1 MQKRAPLNR
10 FPGLPARSCLHRRNT
25 SVSLMSLKS
34 TFIAPSANFWPAA
47 ASALL
52 ASCRA
57 GDGDMRDFSHW
68 RVILP
73 TFAHA
78 QLLKAA
84 LSAQLGGTFLPPQFF
99 TLSGLLKTMPP
110 LPNVLPASERL
121 MRLYAELRQHG
132 WLKKLFT
139 ARRNTDL
146 LPLAQTLLALSDEL
160 TQAMLPSLH
169 DGGGAEES
177 AAEQR
182 WLQALEQLS
191 PDARKL
197 LSDETQLVWSIW
209 KSQLDAD
216 DAIAARF
223 SQMLQL
229 AESSAQPLIWIS
241 SVAPEPLEQAF
252 LDVYARRQQVL
263 TITLDWRAHA
273 LLPMYALAWPEL
285 VEAAD
290 GAEQMAPAADQA
302 FATELA
308 LCAAQS
314 VEDEAVQGAQM
325 VIDWL
330 QAGKSN
336 LAIVAQDR
344 VVARRIRALLERA
357 QIHVA
362 DETGWKL
369 STTRAASAISAW
381 FDVITARGETTA
393 LLDLLKSPFVLKAAP
408 SDLLHSGQDGQDE
421 QDSIANKSA
430 LVMKIELLLR
440 RANVLGEWRAVT
452 SALSAAPAEQKTVA
466 LLAQQAGLFSG
477 RKNLRDWIATT
488 AAALDA
494 LGMSAALNADSA
506 GQQILQLLQNI
517 APPGNDFSAL
527 FSFPEW
533 RALVNLQ
540 LDDTSFISAI
550 NDRRVVMLPLNG
562 ARLRSF
568 DAVLVVGADADHL
581 PSQPQETLF
590 FANTVRRELG
600 LATRESRQRQQL
612 RDVAEL
618 LALNPLVVLSWQAH
632 KDGEPN
638 PVSPWIQR
646 LQLTLARTG
655 APALPQLRATI
666 AAQSL
671 QPAPSRMP
679 APAAAQLTPVRLTAS
694 AYNSF
699 IACPYQFFARRMLG
713 LASLDELSD
722 LPEKR
727 DYGGWLHEI
736 LETYHE
742 SLRDQPLPPPQRE
755 ALLIA
760 ISKKLFDAVIGK
772 NAAALGYYARWQKVI
787 APYVAWANQH
797 EAEGWRF
804 VFGEQAY
811 EKLLP
816 LADRD
821 LTLHGRIDRIDEND
835 AGERAVLDYKTNNL
849 LALNKKLKDH
859 EDHQLA
865 FYGLLS
871 DRPVASA
878 HYVALETS
886 KDKVG
891 DVSAPDY
898 EQAQGAL
905 AAQIRI
911 NVEAIAG
918 GVGLP
923 ANGVAAVCQYCD
935 VRGLCRKGAW

>member
-1 MQKRAPLNR
+1 MLTA
-10 FPGLPARSCLHRRNT
+10 CRNNG
-25 SVSLMSLKS
+25 S
-34 TFIAPSANFWPAA
+34 
-47 ASALL
+47 
-52 ASCRA
+52 
-57 GDGDMRDFSHW
+57 DGGADMRDFSHW

-78 QLLKAA
+78 QALKAA
-84 LSAQLGGTFLPPQFF
+84 MTAQLGGTFLPPQFF
-99 TLSGLLKTMPP
+99 TLSGLLMTMPP

-169 DGGGAEES
+169 AGDDS
-177 AAEQR
+177 NDTEQR
-182 WLQALEQLS
+182 WQTALEQLS

-223 SQMLQL
+223 TQMLQL
-229 AESSAQPLIWIS
+229 AENASQPLIWIS

-252 LDVYARRQQVL
+252 LEAYAQHQQVL
-263 TITLDWRAHA
+263 TMTLDWRASA
-273 LLPMYALAWPEL
+273 LLPTYTLAWPEMI
-285 VEAAD
+285 EAAV
-290 GAEQMAPAADQA
+290 GAEPQTSTDYSLS
-302 FATELA
+302 TELA

-314 VEDEAVQGAQM
+314 VEDEAVQGAQI

-330 QAGKSN
+330 QAGKTN

-393 LLDLLKSPFVLKAAP
+393 LLDLLKSPFVLNEAP
-408 SDLLHSGQDGQDE
+408 SDLLHDA

-430 LVMKIELLLR
+430 LVMKIEILLR

-452 SALSAAPAEQKTVA
+452 NALSAAPAEQKTVA
-466 LLAQQAGLFSG
+466 LLAQQAGLFGG

-488 AAALDA
+488 TSALDTLGIASA
-494 LGMSAALNADSA
+494 LSADSA

-527 FSFPEW
+527 FSFSEW

-562 ARLRSF
+562 ARLRVF
-568 DAVLVVGADADHL
+568 EAVLVVGADADHL

-612 RDVAEL
+612 RDVVEL
-618 LALNPLVVLSWQAH
+618 LAMNSQVVLSWQAH

-646 LQLTLARTG
+646 LQLTLARAG
-655 APALPQLRATI
+655 VQPLPELRATI
-666 AAQSL
+666 ARQSL
-671 QPAPSRMP
+671 QPTPSTMP
-679 APAAAQLTPVRLTAS
+679 VPAAAELTPTRLTAS

-742 SLRDQPLPPPQRE
+742 SLRDAPLPPHQRE
-755 ALLIA
+755 ALLVA
-760 ISKKLFDAVIGK
+760 ISKKLFDAVISK

-787 APYVAWANQH
+787 APYVAWANEH
-797 EAEGWRF
+797 EAAGWRF

-816 LADRD
+816 LADRN
-821 LTLHGRIDRIDEND
+821 LILHGRIDRIDEND

-898 EQAQGAL
+898 DQAQAAL
-905 AAQIRI
+905 ATQITV
-911 NVEAIAG
+911 NVEAIAR

-923 ANGVAAVCQYCD
+923 ANGVASVCQYCD

>member
-1 MQKRAPLNR
+1 
-10 FPGLPARSCLHRRNT
+10 
-25 SVSLMSLKS
+25 MSLKS
-34 TFIAPSANFWPAA
+34 IHIAPSVNFWPAA

-52 ASCRA
+52 AACR
-57 GDGDMRDFSHW
+57 GDNDDMRDFSHW

-78 QLLKAA
+78 QQLKAA

-99 TLSGLLKTMPP
+99 TLSGLLMTMPP

-139 ARRNTDL
+139 ARRNADL

-169 DGGGAEES
+169 TSGDGDDGSDGDEIA
-177 AAEQR
+177 QR
-182 WLQALEQLS
+182 WQHALEQLS

-223 SQMLQL
+223 GQMLQL
-229 AESSAQPLIWIS
+229 AGSASQPMVWIS

-252 LDVYARRQQVL
+252 LDAYARQQQVL
-263 TITLDWRAHA
+263 TITLDWRAPA
-273 LLPMYALAWPEL
+273 LLPVYALAWPEM
-285 VEAAD
+285 VEAASAA
-290 GAEQMAPAADQA
+290 GPAEHAAHDYA
-302 FATELA
+302 LSTELA

-381 FDVITARGETTA
+381 FDVIAARGETTA
-393 LLDLLKSPFVLKAAP
+393 LLDLLKSPFVLNQAS
-408 SDLLHSGQDGQDE
+408 SDLLHDA

-452 SALSAAPAEQKTVA
+452 SALSAAPAEQKAVA

-488 AAALDA
+488 TAALDT
-494 LGMSAALNADSA
+494 LGISAALNADSA

-568 DAVLVVGADADHL
+568 DAVLMVGADADHL

-612 RDVAEL
+612 RDVVEL
-618 LALNPLVVLSWQAH
+618 LAMNPQVVLSWQAH

-646 LQLTLARTG
+646 LQLALARAA
-655 APALPQLRATI
+655 APALPELRAAI
-666 AAQSL
+666 AVQCL

-679 APAAAQLTPVRLTAS
+679 APAAAQLTPGRLTAS

-742 SLRDQPLPPPQRE
+742 ALRDQPLPQQQRE
-755 ALLIA
+755 ALLTA
-760 ISKKLFDAVIGK
+760 ISKKLFDAVISK

-787 APYVAWANQH
+787 APYVAWANEH
-797 EAEGWRF
+797 EAAGWRF

-835 AGERAVLDYKTNNL
+835 GGERAVLDYKTNNL
-849 LALNKKLKDH
+849 LVLNKKLKDH

-878 HYVALETS
+878 HYVALETT

-905 AAQIRI
+905 AAQIKI

-923 ANGVAAVCQYCD
+923 ANGVASVCQYCD

>member
-1 MQKRAPLNR
+1 MP
-10 FPGLPARSCLHRRNT
+10 S
-25 SVSLMSLKS
+25 KS
-34 TFIAPSANFWPAA
+34 IQIVPSANFWPDAA
-47 ASALL
+47 RALL
-52 ASCRA
+52 AACRQA
-57 GDGDMRDFSHW
+57 SGDQGQRDFAQW
-68 RVILP
+68 RVVLP

-78 QLLKAA
+78 QPLKAA
-84 LSAQLGGTFLPPQFF
+84 LSAELGGTFVPPQFF
-99 TLSGLLKTMPP
+99 TLSGWLATLPP

-160 TQAMLPSLH
+160 TQALLPALH
-169 DGGGAEES
+169 ADAENDP
-177 AAEQR
+177 EQR
-182 WLQALEQLS
+182 WQHALEQLS

-223 SQMLQL
+223 AQMLQV
-229 AESSAQPLIWIS
+229 AQSASQPMAWIS

-252 LDVYARRQQVL
+252 LDAYARRQQVL
-263 TITLDWRAHA
+263 TITLDWRAQA
-273 LLPMYALAWPEL
+273 LLPTYTQAWPEM
-285 VEAAD
+285 VEAAAD
-290 GAEQMAPAADQA
+290 EETPGEAIGGHALPAA
-302 FATELA
+302 LA
-308 LCAAQS
+308 LCAARS

-330 QAGKSN
+330 QEGKAS

-381 FDVITARGETTA
+381 FDVVTARGETTA
-393 LLDLLKSPFVLKAAP
+393 LLDLLKSPFVLNEAP
-408 SDLLHSGQDGQDE
+408 SDLLHDA

-440 RANVLGEWRAVT
+440 RANVLGEWRAVIN
-452 SALSAAPAEQKTVA
+452 ALTAAPAEQKAVA
-466 LLAQQAGLFSG
+466 LLAQQAALFSG

-494 LGMSAALNADSA
+494 LGISAALSADSA
-506 GQQILQLLQNI
+506 GLQILQLLQNI
-517 APPGNDFSAL
+517 APPGNDFAAL

-562 ARLRSF
+562 ARLRTF
-568 DAVLVVGADADHL
+568 DAVLMVGADADHL

-600 LATRESRQRQQL
+600 LATRESRQHQQL
-612 RDVAEL
+612 RDVVEL
-618 LALNPLVVLSWQAH
+618 LAMNPQVVLSWQAH

-646 LQLTLARTG
+646 LQLTRARTA
-655 APALPQLRATI
+655 APALPERRAAI
-666 AAQSL
+666 ASQSL
-671 QPAPSRMP
+671 LATPTYMP
-679 APAAAQLTPVRLTAS
+679 APAAPQLTPNRLTAS

-736 LETYHE
+736 LEIYHE
-742 SLRDQPLPPPQRE
+742 TLRDQPCPPDRRE
-755 ALLIA
+755 SLLVD
-760 ISKKLFDAVIGK
+760 ISKKLFDSVISK
-772 NAAALGYYARWQKVI
+772 NAAALGYYSRWQKVI
-787 APYVAWANQH
+787 APYVVWANEH
-797 EAEGWRF
+797 EAQGWSF

-811 EKLLP
+811 EKPMALP
-816 LADRD
+816 DRE
-821 LTLHGRIDRIDEND
+821 LMLHGRIDRVDEND

-849 LALNKKLKDH
+849 VVLNKKLKDH

-871 DRPVASA
+871 DRPVAAA
-878 HYVALETS
+878 HYVALETT

-898 EQAQGAL
+898 DEAQRAL
-905 AAQIRI
+905 AAQISV
-911 NVEAIAG
+911 NVQAIAR

-923 ANGVAAVCQYCD
+923 ANGVASVCQYCD
-935 VRGLCRKGAW
+935 VRGLCRKGAWE

>member
-1 MQKRAPLNR
+1 
-10 FPGLPARSCLHRRNT
+10 
-25 SVSLMSLKS
+25 MSLESIKLV
-34 TFIAPSANFWPAA
+34 PSANFWPAA
-47 ASALL
+47 ARALL
-52 ASCRA
+52 AACREDS
-57 GDGDMRDFSHW
+57 GDRGQRDFARW
-68 RVILP
+68 RVVLP

-78 QLLKAA
+78 QPLKAA
-84 LSAQLGGTFLPPQFF
+84 IAAELGGTFVPPQFF
-99 TLSGLLKTMPP
+99 TLSGWLMTLPP

-160 TQAMLPSLH
+160 TQALLPGLH
-169 DGGGAEES
+169 AD
-177 AAEQR
+177 AASDPEQR
-182 WLQALEQLS
+182 WQSALEQLS

-223 SQMLQL
+223 AQMLQI
-229 AESSAQPLIWIS
+229 AESASQPLIWIS

-252 LDVYARRQQVL
+252 LDAYAMRQRVV
-263 TITLDWRAHA
+263 TMTLDWRAQA
-273 LLPMYALAWPEL
+273 ILPTYTMAWPEM
-285 VEAAD
+285 VEVATNEERTDIAASD
-290 GAEQMAPAADQA
+290 LALPAEMQ
-302 FATELA
+302 
-308 LCAAQS
+308 LCAASS

-330 QAGKSN
+330 RSGKTN

-369 STTRAASAISAW
+369 STTRAASAIAAW
-381 FDVITARGETTA
+381 FDVVAARGETTA
-393 LLDLLKSPFVLKAAP
+393 LLDLLKSPFVLNEAP
-408 SDLLHSGQDGQDE
+408 RDLLHE
-421 QDSIANKSA
+421 AQDSVANKSA

-440 RANVLGEWRAVT
+440 RANVLGEWRAVIN
-452 SALSAAPAEQKTVA
+452 ALNAAPTEQKTVA
-466 LLAQQAGLFSG
+466 LLAQQAALFSG

-488 AAALDA
+488 TSALDSLGIASA
-494 LGMSAALNADSA
+494 LSADSA
-506 GQQILQLLQNI
+506 GQQILQLLQHI
-517 APPGNDFSAL
+517 APPANALGQDYAAL

-568 DAVLVVGADADHL
+568 DAVLMVGADADHL

-612 RDVAEL
+612 RDVVEL
-618 LALNPLVVLSWQAH
+618 LAMNPQVVLSWQAH

-646 LQLTLARTG
+646 LQLTLARNA
-655 APALPQLRATI
+655 APALTETRAEI
-666 AAQSL
+666 AAQTL
-671 QPAPSRMP
+671 QATLSIMP
-679 APAAAQLTPVRLTAS
+679 RPAAPQLTPSRLSAS

-699 IACPYQFFARRMLG
+699 IQCPYQFFARRMLG

-742 SLRDQPLPPPQRE
+742 TLRDQPRPADQRE
-755 ALLIA
+755 ALLVD
-760 ISKKLFDAVIGK
+760 ISKKLFDEVIAK
-772 NAAALGYYARWQKVI
+772 NAAALGYYSRWQKVI
-787 APYVAWANQH
+787 SAYVIWANEH
-797 EAEGWRF
+797 EAQGWRF

-811 EKLLP
+811 EKPMP

-835 AGERAVLDYKTNNL
+835 AGERAVLDYKTNNQL
-849 LALNKKLKDH
+849 VLNKKLKDH

-871 DRPVASA
+871 DRPVAAA
-878 HYVALETS
+878 HYVALETT

-898 EQAQGAL
+898 DEAQRAL
-905 AAQIRI
+905 AAQITI
-911 NVEAIAG
+911 NVEAIAR

-923 ANGVAAVCQYCD
+923 ANGVASVCQYCD
-935 VRGLCRKGAW
+935 VRGLCRKGAWE

>member
-1 MQKRAPLNR
+1 MQKCESRCSRSRAAGPVHPVSHMPLESIK
-10 FPGLPARSCLHRRNT
+10 L
-25 SVSLMSLKS
+25 V
-34 TFIAPSANFWPAA
+34 PSANFWPAA
-47 ASALL
+47 ARELL
-52 ASCRA
+52 AACREDS
-57 GDGDMRDFSHW
+57 GDSGQRDFARW
-68 RVILP
+68 RVVLP

-78 QLLKAA
+78 QPLKAA
-84 LSAQLGGTFLPPQFF
+84 IAAELGGTFVPPQFF
-99 TLSGLLKTMPP
+99 TLSGWLMTLPP

-132 WLKKLFT
+132 WLKKLFN

-160 TQAMLPSLH
+160 TQALLPGLH
-169 DGGGAEES
+169 AD
-177 AAEQR
+177 AASDPEQR
-182 WLQALEQLS
+182 WQSALEQLS

-223 SQMLQL
+223 AQMLQI
-229 AESSAQPLIWIS
+229 AESASQPLIWIS
-241 SVAPEPLEQAF
+241 SVAPEPLEQTF
-252 LDVYARRQQVL
+252 LDAYAMRQRVV
-263 TITLDWRAHA
+263 TMTLDWRAQA
-273 LLPMYALAWPEL
+273 ILPTYTVAWPET
-285 VEAAD
+285 VEVATNEERAAIAASD
-290 GAEQMAPAADQA
+290 HALPAELQ
-302 FATELA
+302 
-308 LCAAQS
+308 LCAAAS

-330 QAGKSN
+330 QSGKTS

-369 STTRAASAISAW
+369 STTRAASAIAAW
-381 FDVITARGETTA
+381 FDVVAARGETTA
-393 LLDLLKSPFVLKAAP
+393 LLDLLKSPFVLNEAP
-408 SDLLHSGQDGQDE
+408 RDLLHE
-421 QDSIANKSA
+421 AQDSVANKSA

-440 RANVLGEWRAVT
+440 RANVLGEWRTVIN
-452 SALSAAPAEQKTVA
+452 ALNAAPTEQKTVA
-466 LLAQQAGLFSG
+466 LLAQQAALFSG

-488 AAALDA
+488 TSALDSLGIASA
-494 LGMSAALNADSA
+494 LSADSA

-517 APPGNDFSAL
+517 APPANDFSAL

-568 DAVLVVGADADHL
+568 DAVLMVGADADHL

-612 RDVAEL
+612 RDVVEL
-618 LALNPLVVLSWQAH
+618 LAMNPQVVLSWQAH

-646 LQLTLARTG
+646 LQLTLARNA
-655 APALPQLRATI
+655 APALTEKRAEI

-671 QPAPSRMP
+671 QATPSVMP
-679 APAAAQLTPVRLTAS
+679 RPAASQLTPSRLSAS

-699 IACPYQFFARRMLG
+699 IQCPYQFFARRMLG

-742 SLRDQPLPPPQRE
+742 TLRDQPCPADRRE
-755 ALLIA
+755 ALLA
-760 ISKKLFDAVIGK
+760 DISKKLFDEVIAK
-772 NAAALGYYARWQKVI
+772 NAAALGYYSRWQKVI
-787 APYVAWANQH
+787 SAYVIWANEH
-797 EAEGWRF
+797 EAKGWSF

-811 EKLLP
+811 EKPMP

-849 LALNKKLKDH
+849 LVLNKKLKDH

-871 DRPVASA
+871 DQPVAAA
-878 HYVALETS
+878 HYVALETT

-898 EQAQGAL
+898 DEAQRAL
-905 AAQIRI
+905 AAQITI
-911 NVEAIAG
+911 NVEAIAH

-923 ANGVAAVCQYCD
+923 ANGVASVCQYCD
-935 VRGLCRKGAW
+935 VRGLCRKGAWE

>member
-1 MQKRAPLNR
+1 
-10 FPGLPARSCLHRRNT
+10 
-25 SVSLMSLKS
+25 MSHMPLKS
-34 TFIAPSANFWPAA
+34 IQIVPSANFWPDAA
-47 ASALL
+47 RALL
-52 ASCRA
+52 AACREA
-57 GDGDMRDFSHW
+57 SGGQNQRDFADW
-68 RVILP
+68 RVVLP

-78 QLLKAA
+78 QPLKAA
-84 LSAQLGGTFLPPQFF
+84 MNAELGGTFVPPQFF
-99 TLSGLLKTMPP
+99 TLSGWLATLPP
-110 LPNVLPASERL
+110 SPNVLPASERL

-146 LPLAQTLLALSDEL
+146 LPLAQTLLALSGEL
-160 TQAMLPSLH
+160 TQALLPALH
-169 DGGGAEES
+169 AD
-177 AAEQR
+177 AASDPEQR
-182 WLQALEQLS
+182 WQSALEQLS

-223 SQMLQL
+223 AQMQQV
-229 AESSAQPLIWIS
+229 AASASLPLVWIS

-252 LDVYARRQQVL
+252 LDTYARRQQVL
-263 TITLDWRAHA
+263 TITLDWRAQA
-273 LLPMYALAWPEL
+273 LQSTYRLAWPEM
-285 VEAAD
+285 VEASTDEESPDVTATD
-290 GAEQMAPAADQA
+290 HALP
-302 FATELA
+302 TELA
-308 LCAAQS
+308 LCAAGS
-314 VEDEAVQGAQM
+314 VEDEAVQGAQT
-325 VIDWL
+325 VINWL
-330 QAGKSN
+330 QSGKTN

-369 STTRAASAISAW
+369 STTRAASAIAAW
-381 FDVITARGETTA
+381 FDVVTSRGETTA
-393 LLDLLKSPFVLKAAP
+393 LLDLLKSPFVLNEAP
-408 SDLLHSGQDGQDE
+408 SDLLHDA
-421 QDSIANKSA
+421 QDSVANKSA

-440 RANVLGEWRAVT
+440 RANVLGEWRTVIN
-452 SALSAAPAEQKTVA
+452 ALNAAPAEQKAVS
-466 LLAQQAGLFSG
+466 LLAQQAALFSG

-488 AAALDA
+488 TSALDK
-494 LGMSAALNADSA
+494 LGVSAALSADSA
-506 GQQILQLLQNI
+506 GLQILQLLQNI
-517 APPGNDFSAL
+517 APPANDFAAL
-527 FSFPEW
+527 FSFSEW

-568 DAVLVVGADADHL
+568 DAVLMVGADADHL

-612 RDVAEL
+612 RDVVEL
-618 LALNPLVVLSWQAH
+618 LAMNPQVVLSWQAH

-646 LQLTLARTG
+646 LQLTLARAA
-655 APALPQLRATI
+655 APELQERRMTI

-671 QPAPSRMP
+671 QATPSLMP
-679 APAAAQLTPVRLTAS
+679 APAAPQLTPTRLTAS

-742 SLRDQPLPPPQRE
+742 TLRDQPCPANQRE
-755 ALLIA
+755 SLLID
-760 ISKKLFDAVIGK
+760 ISKKIFDGIIAK
-772 NAAALGYYARWQKVI
+772 NAAALGYYSRWQKVI
-787 APYVAWANQH
+787 SAYVVWANEH
-797 EAEGWRF
+797 EAQGWSF

-811 EKLLP
+811 EKTMQ
-816 LADRD
+816 LADRE
-821 LTLHGRIDRIDEND
+821 LTLHGRIDRIDENNT
-835 AGERAVLDYKTNNL
+835 GERAVLDYKTNNL
-849 LALNKKLKDH
+849 VALNKKLKDH

-871 DRPVASA
+871 DRPVAAA
-878 HYVALETS
+878 HYVALETT

-898 EQAQGAL
+898 DEAQRAL
-905 AAQIRI
+905 AAQIAV
-911 NVEAIAG
+911 NVQAIAR

-923 ANGVAAVCQYCD
+923 ANGVASVCQYCD
-935 VRGLCRKGAW
+935 VRGLCRKGAWE

>member
-1 MQKRAPLNR
+1 MPLE
-10 FPGLPARSCLHRRNT
+10 SIKT
-25 SVSLMSLKS
+25 V
-34 TFIAPSANFWPAA
+34 PSADFWPDAA
-47 ASALL
+47 RALL
-52 ASCRA
+52 AACRQA
-57 GDGDMRDFSHW
+57 SGDQGQRDFAQW
-68 RVILP
+68 RVVLP

-78 QLLKAA
+78 QPLKAA
-84 LSAQLGGTFLPPQFF
+84 LSAQLGGTFVPPQFF
-99 TLSGLLKTMPP
+99 TLSGWLATLPP

-160 TQAMLPSLH
+160 TQALLPALH
-169 DGGGAEES
+169 AD
-177 AAEQR
+177 AANDPEQR
-182 WLQALEQLS
+182 WQHALEQLS

-223 SQMLQL
+223 AQMLQV
-229 AESSAQPLIWIS
+229 AENASQPMAWIS

-252 LDVYARRQQVL
+252 LDAYARRQQVL
-263 TITLDWRAHA
+263 TITLDWRAPA
-273 LLPMYALAWPEL
+273 LLPTYAQAWPEM
-285 VEAAD
+285 VEAAAD
-290 GAEQMAPAADQA
+290 EENPEGKIGGHAVPAA
-302 FATELA
+302 LA
-308 LCAAQS
+308 LCAARS

-330 QAGKSN
+330 REGKSSV
-336 LAIVAQDR
+336 AIVAQDR

-381 FDVITARGETTA
+381 FDVVTARGETTA
-393 LLDLLKSPFVLKAAP
+393 LLDLLKSPFVLNEAP
-408 SDLLHSGQDGQDE
+408 SGLLHDAQDGV
-421 QDSIANKSA
+421 ANKSA

-440 RANVLGEWRAVT
+440 RANVLGEWRAVIN
-452 SALSAAPAEQKTVA
+452 ALTAAPAEQKTVA
-466 LLAQQAGLFSG
+466 LLAQQAALFSG

-494 LGMSAALNADSA
+494 LGISAALSADSA

-517 APPGNDFSAL
+517 APPGNDFAAL

-562 ARLRSF
+562 ARLRTF
-568 DAVLVVGADADHL
+568 DAVLVLGADADHL

-612 RDVAEL
+612 RDVVEL
-618 LALNPLVVLSWQAH
+618 LAMNPQVVLSWQAH

-646 LQLTLARTG
+646 LQLTLARAVPA
-655 APALPQLRATI
+655 APALPERRAAI
-666 AAQSL
+666 ASQSL
-671 QPAPSRMP
+671 LATPTTMP
-679 APAAAQLTPVRLTAS
+679 APAAPQLTPSRLTAS

-742 SLRDQPLPPPQRE
+742 TLRDQPCPPDRRE
-755 ALLIA
+755 SLLVD
-760 ISKKLFDAVIGK
+760 ISKKLFDSVIAK
-772 NAAALGYYARWQKVI
+772 NAAALGYYSRWQKVI
-787 APYVAWANQH
+787 SAYVVWANEH
-797 EAEGWRF
+797 EAQGWSF

-811 EKLLP
+811 EKPMALP
-816 LADRD
+816 DRE
-821 LTLHGRIDRIDEND
+821 LMLHGRIDRVDEND

-849 LALNKKLKDH
+849 GVLNKKLKDH

-871 DRPVASA
+871 DRPVAAA
-878 HYVALETS
+878 HYVALETT

-898 EQAQGAL
+898 DEAQRAL
-905 AAQIRI
+905 AAQISV
-911 NVEAIAG
+911 NVQAIAR

-923 ANGVAAVCQYCD
+923 ANGVASVCQYCD
-935 VRGLCRKGAW
+935 VRGLCRKGAWE

>member
-1 MQKRAPLNR
+1 MPLE
-10 FPGLPARSCLHRRNT
+10 SIQI
-25 SVSLMSLKS
+25 V
-34 TFIAPSANFWPAA
+34 PSANFWPNAA
-47 ASALL
+47 RALL
-52 ASCRA
+52 AACRQVS
-57 GDGDMRDFSHW
+57 GDQGGRDFAHW
-68 RVILP
+68 RVVLP

-78 QLLKAA
+78 QPLKAA
-84 LSAQLGGTFLPPQFF
+84 MSAELGGTLVPPQFF
-99 TLSGLLKTMPP
+99 TLSGWLATLPP
-110 LPNVLPASERL
+110 LPNVPPASERL

-160 TQAMLPSLH
+160 TQALLPGLH
-169 DGGGAEES
+169 AD
-177 AAEQR
+177 AASDLAQR
-182 WLQALEQLS
+182 WQSALEQLS

-223 SQMLQL
+223 AQLLQVAASASQPM
-229 AESSAQPLIWIS
+229 AWIS
-241 SVAPEPLEQAF
+241 SVAPEPLERAF
-252 LDVYARRQQVL
+252 LDAYAKRQQVL
-263 TITLDWRAHA
+263 TITLDWRPQAV
-273 LLPMYALAWPEL
+273 LPAYAQAWPEM
-285 VEAAD
+285 VERAAD
-290 GAEQMAPAADQA
+290 EEIADAAIGEQAP
-302 FATELA
+302 ATELA
-308 LCAAQS
+308 LCAARS

-330 QAGKSN
+330 QSGKTS

-381 FDVITARGETTA
+381 FDVIAARGETTA
-393 LLDLLKSPFVLKAAP
+393 LLDLLKSPFVLNEAP
-408 SDLLHSGQDGQDE
+408 SDLLHAA
-421 QDSIANKSA
+421 QDSVANKSA

-440 RANVLGEWRAVT
+440 RANVLGEWRAVIN
-452 SALSAAPAEQKTVA
+452 ALNSAPAAQKTVG

-488 AAALDA
+488 AAALDTLGIASA
-494 LGMSAALNADSA
+494 LSADLA

-517 APPGNDFSAL
+517 APPGNDFAAL

-540 LDDTSFISAI
+540 LDDTSFLSGIH
-550 NDRRVVMLPLNG
+550 DRRVVMLPLNG
-562 ARLRSF
+562 ARLRTF
-568 DAVLVVGADADHL
+568 DAVLMVGADADHL

-612 RDVAEL
+612 RDVVEL
-618 LALNPLVVLSWQAH
+618 LAMNPQVVLSWQAH

-646 LQLTLARTG
+646 LQLTLARAG
-655 APALPQLRATI
+655 APALPERRAVI
-666 AAQSL
+666 ASQSL
-671 QPAPSRMP
+671 QTTPPVIP
-679 APAAAQLTPVRLTAS
+679 APAAPQLTPNRLTAS

-742 SLRDQPLPPPQRE
+742 TLRDQPYPEEQRE
-755 ALLIA
+755 ALLGD
-760 ISKKLFDAVIGK
+760 ISKKLFDSVIAK
-772 NAAALGYYARWQKVI
+772 NAAALGYYSRWQKVI
-787 APYVAWANQH
+787 SAYVVWANEH
-797 EAEGWRF
+797 EAQGWRF

-811 EKLLP
+811 EKPIP
-816 LADRD
+816 LADRN

-835 AGERAVLDYKTNNL
+835 MGERAVLDYKTNNL
-849 LALNKKLKDH
+849 LMLNKKLKDR
-859 EDHQLA
+859 EDYQLA

-871 DRPVASA
+871 DRPVAAA
-878 HYVALETS
+878 HYVALETT

-891 DVSAPDY
+891 NVSAPDY
-898 EQAQGAL
+898 DEAQRAL
-905 AAQIRI
+905 AAQISV
-911 NVEAIAG
+911 NVQAIAS

-923 ANGVAAVCQYCD
+923 ANGVASVCQYCD
-935 VRGLCRKGAW
+935 VRGLCRKGAWA

>member
-1 MQKRAPLNR
+1 
-10 FPGLPARSCLHRRNT
+10 
-25 SVSLMSLKS
+25 MSLKS
-34 TFIAPSANFWPAA
+34 IFIAPSANFWPAA

-57 GDGDMRDFSHW
+57 GEDGMRDFSHW

-99 TLSGLLKTMPP
+99 TLSGLLMTMPP

-169 DGGGAEES
+169 GGGDAEDG

-182 WLQALEQLS
+182 WQQALEQLS

-252 LDVYARRQQVL
+252 LDAYARRQQVL

-273 LLPMYALAWPEL
+273 LSPIYALAWPEM

-290 GAEQMAPAADQA
+290 GAEQMPPATDYAL
-302 FATELA
+302 ATELA
-308 LCAAQS
+308 LCAAQN

-330 QAGKSN
+330 QAGKTS

-381 FDVITARGETTA
+381 FDVVTARGETTA
-393 LLDLLKSPFVLKAAP
+393 LLDFLKSPFVLKAAA
-408 SDLLHSGQDGQDE
+408 SDLLHSGQDE

-568 DAVLVVGADADHL
+568 DAVLMVGADADHL

-618 LALNPLVVLSWQAH
+618 LALNPLVVLSWQAY

-655 APALPQLRATI
+655 AAALPELRAAI
-666 AAQSL
+666 AVQSL
-671 QPAPSRMP
+671 QPRPSRMP
-679 APAAAQLTPVRLTAS
+679 APAAAQLTPARLTAS

-742 SLRDQPLPPPQRE
+742 SLRDQPLPPSQRE
-755 ALLIA
+755 ALLTA
-760 ISKKLFDAVIGK
+760 ISKKLFDAVISK

-816 LADRD
+816 LAERD

-878 HYVALETS
+878 HYVALETT

-898 EQAQGAL
+898 DQAQGAL
-905 AAQIRI
+905 ATQIRI

>member
-1 MQKRAPLNR
+1 M
-10 FPGLPARSCLHRRNT
+10 
-25 SVSLMSLKS
+25 
-34 TFIAPSANFWPAA
+34 
-47 ASALL
+47 L

-57 GDGDMRDFSHW
+57 GDEGMRDFSHW

-99 TLSGLLKTMPP
+99 TLSGLLMTMPP

-169 DGGGAEES
+169 DGGDAEDS

-182 WLQALEQLS
+182 WQQALEQLS

-252 LDVYARRQQVL
+252 LDTYARRQQVL
-263 TITLDWRAHA
+263 TITLDWRVHA
-273 LLPMYALAWPEL
+273 LLPVYALAWPEM

-290 GAEQMAPAADQA
+290 AVEQMAPAADQA
-302 FATELA
+302 LSTELA
-308 LCAAQS
+308 LCASQS

-330 QAGKSN
+330 QAGKTS

-421 QDSIANKSA
+421 QDSITNKSA

-494 LGMSAALNADSA
+494 LGMSAALSADSA

-568 DAVLVVGADADHL
+568 DAVLMVGADADHL

-638 PVSPWIQR
+638 PVSPWIER

-655 APALPQLRATI
+655 APSLPELRAKI
-666 AAQSL
+666 AVQAL
-671 QPAPSRMP
+671 QPTPSRMP
-679 APAAAQLTPVRLTAS
+679 APAAAQLTPARLTAS

-742 SLRDQPLPPPQRE
+742 SLRDQPLPPQERE
-755 ALLIA
+755 ALLAA
-760 ISKKLFDAVIGK
+760 ISKKLFDAVISK

-821 LTLHGRIDRIDEND
+821 LILHGRIDRIDEND

-878 HYVALETS
+878 HYVALETT

-898 EQAQGAL
+898 DQAQGAL
-905 AAQIRI
+905 AAQIKI

>member
-1 MQKRAPLNR
+1 MSPK
-10 FPGLPARSCLHRRNT
+10 
-25 SVSLMSLKS
+25 SLKS
-34 TFIAPSANFWPAA
+34 VLIAPSASFWRSAA
-47 ASALL
+47 RALL
-52 ASCRA
+52 AACRERSGDA
-57 GDGDMRDFSHW
+57 GQRDFADW
-68 RVILP
+68 RVVLP

-78 QLLKAA
+78 QQLKAA
-84 LSAQLGGTFLPPQFF
+84 LNAELGGTFVPPQFF
-99 TLSGLLKTMPP
+99 TLSGWLMTLPP
-110 LPNVLPASERL
+110 LPNVLHSSERL
-121 MRLYAELRQHG
+121 MRLYAEMRQHG

-139 ARRNTDL
+139 ARRNIDL

-169 DGGGAEES
+169 AAGGD
-177 AAEQR
+177 AADLDQR
-182 WLQALEQLS
+182 WQHALEQLS
-191 PDARKL
+191 PDARKI

-223 SQMLQL
+223 AQTLQVAEQASQPM
-229 AESSAQPLIWIS
+229 AWIS

-252 LDVYARRQQVL
+252 LDAYATRQPVL
-263 TITLDWRAHA
+263 TITLDWRAPA
-273 LLPMYALAWPEL
+273 LLPTYTVAWPEM
-285 VEAAD
+285 VETAVDD
-290 GAEQMAPAADQA
+290 GGYAGAPGDRQIDDWALS
-302 FATELA
+302 TELT

-330 QAGKSN
+330 QAGKTN

-381 FDVITARGETTA
+381 FDVVTARGETTA
-393 LLDLLKSPFVLKAAP
+393 LLDLLKSPFVLNEAP
-408 SDLLHSGQDGQDE
+408 SDLLHDA
-421 QDSIANKSA
+421 QDSVANKSA

-440 RANVLGEWRAVT
+440 RANVLGEWRTVIN
-452 SALSAAPAEQKTVA
+452 ALSAAPAEQKAVG
-466 LLAQQAGLFSG
+466 LLAQQAAQFSG
-477 RKNLRDWIATT
+477 RKTLRDWIAVTNGT
-488 AAALDA
+488 LDA
-494 LGMSAALNADSA
+494 LGISSALGADPA
-506 GQQILQLLQNI
+506 GQQILQLLQSI
-517 APPGNDFSAL
+517 APPGNDATQDYAGL

-562 ARLRSF
+562 ARLRTF

-612 RDVAEL
+612 RDVVEL
-618 LALNPLVVLSWQAH
+618 LAMNPQVVLSWQAH

-646 LQLTLARTG
+646 LQLTLARHA
-655 APALPQLRATI
+655 APALPERRATI

-671 QPAPSRMP
+671 QPTPSTMP
-679 APAAAQLTPVRLTAS
+679 APAAAQLTPTRLTAS

-742 SLRDQPLPPPQRE
+742 TLRDQPCPPERRE
-755 ALLIA
+755 ALLVD
-760 ISKKLFDAVIGK
+760 ISKKLFDSVIAR
-772 NAAALGYYARWQKVI
+772 NPAALGYYARWQKVI
-787 APYVAWANQH
+787 AAYVVWANEH
-797 EAEGWRF
+797 EALGWRF

-811 EKLLP
+811 EKPLP
-816 LADRD
+816 LPDRE

-835 AGERAVLDYKTNNL
+835 EGERAVLDYKTNNL
-849 LALNKKLKDH
+849 IVLNKKLKDH

-871 DRPVASA
+871 DRPVAAA
-878 HYVALETS
+878 HYVALETT

-898 EQAQGAL
+898 DEAQRAL
-905 AAQIRI
+905 AAQITI
-911 NVEAIAG
+911 NVQAIAS

-923 ANGVAAVCQYCD
+923 ANGIESVCQYCD

>member
-1 MQKRAPLNR
+1 
-10 FPGLPARSCLHRRNT
+10 
-25 SVSLMSLKS
+25 MSLKS
-34 TFIAPSANFWPAA
+34 IFIAPSANFWPAT
-47 ASALL
+47 ASAML

-57 GDGDMRDFSHW
+57 GDEGMRDFSHW

-99 TLSGLLKTMPP
+99 TLSGLLMTMPP

-169 DGGGAEES
+169 DGGDAEDS

-182 WLQALEQLS
+182 WQQALEQLS

-252 LDVYARRQQVL
+252 LDTYARRQQVL
-263 TITLDWRAHA
+263 TITLDWRVHA
-273 LLPMYALAWPEL
+273 LLPVYALAWPEM

-290 GAEQMAPAADQA
+290 AVEQMAPAADQA
-302 FATELA
+302 LSTELA
-308 LCAAQS
+308 LCASQS

-330 QAGKSN
+330 QAGKTS

-421 QDSIANKSA
+421 QDSITNKSA

-494 LGMSAALNADSA
+494 LGMSAALSADSA

-568 DAVLVVGADADHL
+568 DAVLMVGADADHL

-638 PVSPWIQR
+638 PVSPWIER

-655 APALPQLRATI
+655 APSLPELRAKI
-666 AAQSL
+666 AVQAL
-671 QPAPSRMP
+671 QPTPSRMP
-679 APAAAQLTPVRLTAS
+679 APAAAQLTPARLTAS

-742 SLRDQPLPPPQRE
+742 SLRDQPLPPQERE
-755 ALLIA
+755 ALLAA
-760 ISKKLFDAVIGK
+760 ISKKLFDAVISK

-821 LTLHGRIDRIDEND
+821 LILHGRIDRIDEND

-878 HYVALETS
+878 HYVALETT

-898 EQAQGAL
+898 DQAQGAL
-905 AAQIRI
+905 AAQIKI

>member
-1 MQKRAPLNR
+1 
-10 FPGLPARSCLHRRNT
+10 
-25 SVSLMSLKS
+25 MSLKS
-34 TFIAPSANFWPAA
+34 VLVAPSANFWPAA

-52 ASCRA
+52 VACRA
-57 GDGDMRDFSHW
+57 GDGDDAMRDFSHW

-78 QLLKAA
+78 QQLKAA
-84 LSAQLGGTFLPPQFF
+84 MSTQLDATFLPPQFF
-99 TLSGLLKTMPP
+99 TLSGLLMTMPP

-146 LPLAQTLLALSDEL
+146 LPLAQTLLSLSDEL

-169 DGGGAEES
+169 GAADDS
-177 AAEQR
+177 DAEQR
-182 WLQALEQLS
+182 WQSALEQLS

-223 SQMLQL
+223 DQMLQL
-229 AESSAQPLIWIS
+229 ADSASQPMIWIS

-252 LDVYARRQQVL
+252 LDAYARHQQVL
-263 TITLDWRAHA
+263 TITLDWRAA
-273 LLPMYALAWPEL
+273 AILPIYALAWPEM
-285 VEAAD
+285 VDTNASVGHAENAAVD
-290 GAEQMAPAADQA
+290 YSL
-302 FATELA
+302 ATELS

-330 QAGKSN
+330 QAGKTN

-381 FDVITARGETTA
+381 FDVIAARGETTA
-393 LLDLLKSPFVLKAAP
+393 LLDFLKSPFVLNEAP
-408 SDLLHSGQDGQDE
+408 SDLLHNDQTA

-452 SALSAAPAEQKTVA
+452 SALSAAPAEQKAVA
-466 LLAQQAGLFSG
+466 LLAQQAGLFGG
-477 RKNLRDWIATT
+477 RKTLRDWIATT
-488 AAALDA
+488 TTALDTLGISPA
-494 LGMSAALNADSA
+494 LSADSA

-517 APPGNDFSAL
+517 APSANGSGEVYAAL

-568 DAVLVVGADADHL
+568 DAVLMVGADADHL

-612 RDVAEL
+612 RDVVEL
-618 LALNPLVVLSWQAH
+618 LALNPQVVLSWQAH

-646 LQLTLARTG
+646 LQLTLARTA
-655 APALPQLRATI
+655 APALPELRAAI
-666 AAQSL
+666 AVQSL
-671 QPAPSRMP
+671 QAMPSTMP
-679 APAAAQLTPVRLTAS
+679 VPAAPQLTPTRLTAS

-742 SLRDQPLPPPQRE
+742 SLRDQPLPPQQRE
-755 ALLIA
+755 ALLVA

-787 APYVAWANQH
+787 APYVLWANQH
-797 EAEGWRF
+797 EAEGWHF

-816 LADRD
+816 LADRT

-835 AGERAVLDYKTNNL
+835 TGERAVLDYKTNNL
-849 LALNKKLKDH
+849 LVLNKKLKDH

-878 HYVALETS
+878 HYVALETT
-886 KDKVG
+886 KDKV
-891 DVSAPDY
+891 DEVSAPDY
-898 EQAQGAL
+898 DQAQVAL
-905 AAQIRI
+905 AAQIAI
-911 NVEAIAG
+911 NVEAIAR

-923 ANGVAAVCQYCD
+923 ANGTASVCQYCD

>member
-1 MQKRAPLNR
+1 MPSESIQI
-10 FPGLPARSCLHRRNT
+10 
-25 SVSLMSLKS
+25 V
-34 TFIAPSANFWPAA
+34 PSANFWPDAA
-47 ASALL
+47 RALL
-52 ASCRA
+52 AACRQA
-57 GDGDMRDFSHW
+57 SGDHGQRDFAQW
-68 RVILP
+68 RVVLP

-78 QLLKAA
+78 QPLKAA
-84 LSAQLGGTFLPPQFF
+84 MNAELGGTFMPPQFF
-99 TLSGLLKTMPP
+99 TLSGWLATLPP

-160 TQAMLPSLH
+160 TQALLPALH
-169 DGGGAEES
+169 AGA
-177 AAEQR
+177 AAGDPEQR
-182 WLQALEQLS
+182 WQSALEQLS

-223 SQMLQL
+223 AQMLQV
-229 AESSAQPLIWIS
+229 AENASQPLAWIS

-252 LDVYARRQQVL
+252 LDAYAKRQQVL

-273 LLPMYALAWPEL
+273 ILPMHALAWPEM
-285 VEAAD
+285 VAAAAD
-290 GAEQMAPAADQA
+290 GETADIAAGNHAPPP
-302 FATELA
+302 ELA
-308 LCAAQS
+308 LCAARS
-314 VEDEAVQGAQM
+314 VEDEAVQGAQT

-330 QAGKSN
+330 QEGKAS

-357 QIHVA
+357 QVHVA

-369 STTRAASAISAW
+369 STTRAASAIAAW
-381 FDVITARGETTA
+381 FDVVAARGETTA
-393 LLDLLKSPFVLKAAP
+393 LLDLLKSPFVLNEAP
-408 SDLLHSGQDGQDE
+408 SDLLHDA
-421 QDSIANKSA
+421 QDSVANKSA

-440 RANVLGEWRAVT
+440 RANVLGEWRAVIN
-452 SALSAAPAEQKTVA
+452 ALTAAPAEQKAVA
-466 LLAQQAGLFSG
+466 LLAQQAALFSG

-494 LGMSAALNADSA
+494 LGVSSALGADSA

-517 APPGNDFSAL
+517 APPGNDFAAL

-533 RALVNLQ
+533 RALVSLQ
-540 LDDTSFISAI
+540 LDDTSFISAA

-562 ARLRSF
+562 ARLRTF
-568 DAVLVVGADADHL
+568 DAVLMVGADADHL

-618 LALNPLVVLSWQAH
+618 LAMNPRVVLSWQAH

-638 PVSPWIQR
+638 PVSPWIER
-646 LQLTLARTG
+646 LQLTLALAVPA
-655 APALPQLRATI
+655 APALPERRAAI
-666 AAQSL
+666 ASQSL
-671 QPAPSRMP
+671 QARPSAMP
-679 APAAAQLTPVRLTAS
+679 APAAPQLTPSRLTAS

-742 SLRDQPLPPPQRE
+742 TLRDQPCPPDQRE
-755 ALLIA
+755 SLLA
-760 ISKKLFDAVIGK
+760 DISKKLFDSVIAK
-772 NAAALGYYARWQKVI
+772 NAAALGYYSRWQKVI
-787 APYVAWANQH
+787 AAYVAWANEH
-797 EAEGWRF
+797 EAQGWRF

-811 EKLLP
+811 EKTMALP
-816 LADRD
+816 DRE
-821 LTLHGRIDRIDEND
+821 LTLHGRIDRVDENG

-849 LALNKKLKDH
+849 VVLNKKLKDH

-871 DRPVASA
+871 DRPVAAA
-878 HYVALETS
+878 HYVALETT

-898 EQAQGAL
+898 EEAQRAL
-905 AAQIRI
+905 AAQISV
-911 NVEAIAG
+911 NVQAIAR

-923 ANGVAAVCQYCD
+923 ANGVASVCQYCD
-935 VRGLCRKGAW
+935 VRGLCRKGAWE

>member
-1 MQKRAPLNR
+1 MQKCESYNSRSRAAGPVLPVSHMPLESIK
-10 FPGLPARSCLHRRNT
+10 L
-25 SVSLMSLKS
+25 V
-34 TFIAPSANFWPAA
+34 PSANFWPAA
-47 ASALL
+47 ARALL
-52 ASCRA
+52 AACYKDS
-57 GDGDMRDFSHW
+57 GDSSQRDFARW
-68 RVILP
+68 RVVLP

-78 QLLKAA
+78 QPLKAA
-84 LSAQLGGTFLPPQFF
+84 IAAELGGTFVPPQFF
-99 TLSGLLKTMPP
+99 TLSGWLMTLPP

-160 TQAMLPSLH
+160 TQALLPGLH
-169 DGGGAEES
+169 AD
-177 AAEQR
+177 AASDPEQR
-182 WLQALEQLS
+182 WQSALEQLS

-223 SQMLQL
+223 AQMLQI
-229 AESSAQPLIWIS
+229 AESASQPLIWIS

-252 LDVYARRQQVL
+252 LDAYAMHQQVL
-263 TITLDWRAHA
+263 TMALDWRAHA
-273 LLPMYALAWPEL
+273 ILPTYASAWPEM
-285 VEAAD
+285 VDADAAANEERAD
-290 GAEQMAPAADQA
+290 IAVIEHALPAE
-302 FATELA
+302 LS
-308 LCAAQS
+308 LCAAGS

-330 QAGKSN
+330 QSGKTN

-369 STTRAASAISAW
+369 STTRAASAIAAW
-381 FDVITARGETTA
+381 FDVVAARGETTA
-393 LLDLLKSPFVLKAAP
+393 LLDLLKSPFVLNEAP
-408 SDLLHSGQDGQDE
+408 RDLLHE
-421 QDSIANKSA
+421 AQDSIANKSA

-440 RANVLGEWRAVT
+440 RANVLGEWRTVIN
-452 SALSAAPAEQKTVA
+452 ALNAAPTEQKTVA
-466 LLAQQAGLFSG
+466 LLAQQAALFSG

-488 AAALDA
+488 TSALDS
-494 LGMSAALNADSA
+494 LGIASALNADSA
-506 GQQILQLLQNI
+506 GLQILQLLQNI
-517 APPGNDFSAL
+517 TPPANDFSAL

-612 RDVAEL
+612 RDVVEL
-618 LALNPLVVLSWQAH
+618 LAMNPQVVLSWQAH

-646 LQLTLARTG
+646 LQLILARDG
-655 APALPQLRATI
+655 APALAEKRATI

-671 QPAPSRMP
+671 QATPSVMP
-679 APAAAQLTPVRLTAS
+679 APAAPQLTPTRLSAS

-699 IACPYQFFARRMLG
+699 IQCPYQFFARRMLS
-713 LASLDELSD
+713 LASMDELSE

-727 DYGGWLHEI
+727 DYGGWLHQI

-742 SLRDQPLPPPQRE
+742 SLRDQPCPADRRE
-755 ALLIA
+755 ALLVD
-760 ISKKLFDAVIGK
+760 ISKKLFDDVIAK
-772 NAAALGYYARWQKVI
+772 NAAALGYYSRWQKVI
-787 APYVAWANQH
+787 SAYVVWANEH
-797 EAEGWRF
+797 EAKGWHF

-811 EKLLP
+811 EKPMQLV
-816 LADRD
+816 DRD

-849 LALNKKLKDH
+849 LVLNKKLKDH

-871 DRPVASA
+871 DRPVAAA
-878 HYVALETS
+878 HYVALETT

-898 EQAQGAL
+898 DEAQHAL
-905 AAQIRI
+905 AAQISV
-911 NVEAIAG
+911 NVQAIAD

-923 ANGVAAVCQYCD
+923 ANGVASVCQYCD

>member
-1 MQKRAPLNR
+1 
-10 FPGLPARSCLHRRNT
+10 
-25 SVSLMSLKS
+25 MSLKS
-34 TFIAPSANFWPAA
+34 ILIAPSAGFWPGAA
-47 ASALL
+47 RALL
-52 ASCRA
+52 AACRERSGNA
-57 GDGDMRDFSHW
+57 NQRDFADW
-68 RVILP
+68 RVVLP

-78 QLLKAA
+78 QQLKAA
-84 LSAQLGGTFLPPQFF
+84 LNAELGGTFVPPQFF
-99 TLSGLLKTMPP
+99 TLSGWLMTLPP
-110 LPNVLPASERL
+110 QQNVMPASERL

-169 DGGGAEES
+169 AADGDTADL
-177 AAEQR
+177 EQR
-182 WLQALEQLS
+182 WQHALEQLS
-191 PDARKL
+191 PDARKI

-216 DAIAARF
+216 DAIASRF
-223 SQMLQL
+223 AQTLQMAEQASQPM
-229 AESSAQPLIWIS
+229 AWIS

-252 LDVYARRQQVL
+252 LDAYAARQPVL
-263 TITLDWRAHA
+263 TITLDWRAPA
-273 LLPMYALAWPEL
+273 LLPTYAVAWPEM
-285 VEAAD
+285 VETAVDD
-290 GAEQMAPAADQA
+290 GSYAGAPSDRQIDDWTLS
-302 FATELA
+302 TELT

-330 QAGKSN
+330 QAGKSS

-381 FDVITARGETTA
+381 FDVVTARGETTA
-393 LLDLLKSPFVLKAAP
+393 LLDLLKSPFVLNEAP
-408 SDLLHSGQDGQDE
+408 SDLLHDA
-421 QDSIANKSA
+421 QDSVANKSA

-440 RANVLGEWRAVT
+440 RANVLGEWRNVIN
-452 SALSAAPAEQKTVA
+452 ALSAAPAEQNTVS
-466 LLAQQAGLFSG
+466 LLAQQAAQFGG
-477 RKNLRDWIATT
+477 RKTLRDWIATT
-488 AAALDA
+488 SGTLDA
-494 LGMSAALNADSA
+494 LGISSALGADSA

-517 APPGNDFSAL
+517 APSGNHSGQDYAAL

-562 ARLRSF
+562 ARLRTF

-612 RDVAEL
+612 RDVVEL
-618 LALNPLVVLSWQAH
+618 LAMNPQVVLSWQAH

-646 LQLTLARTG
+646 LQLTLARHG
-655 APALPQLRATI
+655 AAALPEMRATI

-671 QPAPSRMP
+671 QPTPSVMP
-679 APAAAQLTPVRLTAS
+679 VPAAAQLTPTRLTAS

-742 SLRDQPLPPPQRE
+742 TLRDQPCPPERRE
-755 ALLIA
+755 ALLVD
-760 ISKKLFDAVIGK
+760 ISKKLFDSVIAR
-772 NAAALGYYARWQKVI
+772 NPAALGYYARWQKVI
-787 APYVAWANQH
+787 AAYVVWANEH
-797 EAEGWRF
+797 EALGWRF

-811 EKLLP
+811 EKPLP
-816 LADRD
+816 LPDRE

-849 LALNKKLKDH
+849 VALNKKLKDH

-871 DRPVASA
+871 DRPVAAA
-878 HYVALETS
+878 HYVALETT

-898 EQAQGAL
+898 DEAQRAL
-905 AAQIRI
+905 ATQITI
-911 NVEAIAG
+911 NVQAIAS

-923 ANGVAAVCQYCD
+923 ANGTESVCQYCD

>member
-1 MQKRAPLNR
+1 MQKCESANSRSR
-10 FPGLPARSCLHRRNT
+10 PAGPVHP
-25 SVSLMSLKS
+25 VSHMSLESIKLV
-34 TFIAPSANFWPAA
+34 PSANFWPAA
-47 ASALL
+47 ARALL
-52 ASCRA
+52 AACREDS
-57 GDGDMRDFSHW
+57 GDRGQRDFARW
-68 RVILP
+68 RVVLP

-78 QLLKAA
+78 QPLKAA
-84 LSAQLGGTFLPPQFF
+84 IAAELGGTFVPPQFF
-99 TLSGLLKTMPP
+99 TLSGWLMTLPP

-160 TQAMLPSLH
+160 TQALLPGLH
-169 DGGGAEES
+169 AD
-177 AAEQR
+177 AASDPEQR
-182 WLQALEQLS
+182 WQSALEQLS

-223 SQMLQL
+223 AQMLQI
-229 AESSAQPLIWIS
+229 AESASQPLIWIS

-252 LDVYARRQQVL
+252 LDAYAMRQRVV
-263 TITLDWRAHA
+263 TMTLDWRAQA
-273 LLPMYALAWPEL
+273 ILPTYTMAWPEM
-285 VEAAD
+285 VEVATNEERTDIAASD
-290 GAEQMAPAADQA
+290 LALPAEMQ
-302 FATELA
+302 
-308 LCAAQS
+308 LCAASS

-330 QAGKSN
+330 RSGKTN

-369 STTRAASAISAW
+369 STTRAASAIAAW
-381 FDVITARGETTA
+381 FDVVAARGETTA
-393 LLDLLKSPFVLKAAP
+393 LLDLLKSPFVLNEAP
-408 SDLLHSGQDGQDE
+408 RDLLHE
-421 QDSIANKSA
+421 AQDSVANKSA

-440 RANVLGEWRAVT
+440 RANVLGEWRAVIN
-452 SALSAAPAEQKTVA
+452 ALNAAPTEQKTVA
-466 LLAQQAGLFSG
+466 LLAQQAALFSG

-488 AAALDA
+488 TSALDSLGIASA
-494 LGMSAALNADSA
+494 LSADSA
-506 GQQILQLLQNI
+506 GQQILQLLQHI
-517 APPGNDFSAL
+517 APPANALGQDYAAL

-568 DAVLVVGADADHL
+568 DAVLMVGADADHL

-612 RDVAEL
+612 RDVVEL
-618 LALNPLVVLSWQAH
+618 LAMNPQVVLSWQAH

-646 LQLTLARTG
+646 LQLTLARNA
-655 APALPQLRATI
+655 APALTETRAEI
-666 AAQSL
+666 AAQTL
-671 QPAPSRMP
+671 QATLSIMP
-679 APAAAQLTPVRLTAS
+679 RPAAPQLTPSRLSAS

-699 IACPYQFFARRMLG
+699 IQCPYQFFARRMLG

-742 SLRDQPLPPPQRE
+742 TLRDQPRPADQRE
-755 ALLIA
+755 ALLVD
-760 ISKKLFDAVIGK
+760 ISKKLFDEVIAK
-772 NAAALGYYARWQKVI
+772 NAAALGYYSRWQKVI
-787 APYVAWANQH
+787 SAYVIWANEH
-797 EAEGWRF
+797 EAQGWRF

-811 EKLLP
+811 EKPMP

-835 AGERAVLDYKTNNL
+835 AGERAVLDYKTNNQL
-849 LALNKKLKDH
+849 VLNKKLKDH

-871 DRPVASA
+871 DRPVAAA
-878 HYVALETS
+878 HYVALETT

-898 EQAQGAL
+898 DEAQRAL
-905 AAQIRI
+905 AAQITI
-911 NVEAIAG
+911 NVEAIAR

-923 ANGVAAVCQYCD
+923 ANGVASVCQYCD
-935 VRGLCRKGAW
+935 VRGLCRKGAWE

>member
-1 MQKRAPLNR
+1 MPLE
-10 FPGLPARSCLHRRNT
+10 SIQI
-25 SVSLMSLKS
+25 V
-34 TFIAPSANFWPAA
+34 PSANFWPDAA
-47 ASALL
+47 RALL
-52 ASCRA
+52 ATCRRA
-57 GDGDMRDFSHW
+57 SGDPGQRDFAHW
-68 RVILP
+68 RVMLP

-78 QLLKAA
+78 QPLKAA
-84 LSAQLGGTFLPPQFF
+84 MSAELGGIFIPPQFF
-99 TLSGLLKTMPP
+99 TLSGWLATLPP

-160 TQAMLPSLH
+160 TQALLPALH
-169 DGGGAEES
+169 AGGAGDP
-177 AAEQR
+177 AGDPEQR
-182 WLQALEQLS
+182 WQSALEQLS

-223 SQMLQL
+223 AQMQQV
-229 AESSAQPLIWIS
+229 AASAGQPMGWIS

-252 LDVYARRQQVL
+252 LDAYARRQQVL
-263 TITLDWRAHA
+263 TITLDWRAQA
-273 LLPMYALAWPEL
+273 LQPTYAQAWPEM
-285 VEAAD
+285 VEAVKAVEASTD
-290 GAEQMAPAADQA
+290 EESRDVTAADHA
-302 FATELA
+302 LPAELA
-308 LCAAQS
+308 LCAAGS

-330 QAGKSN
+330 QSGKTN

-369 STTRAASAISAW
+369 STTRAASAIAAW
-381 FDVITARGETTA
+381 FDVVTARGETTA
-393 LLDLLKSPFVLKAAP
+393 LLDLLKSPFVLNEAP
-408 SDLLHSGQDGQDE
+408 SDLLHDA
-421 QDSIANKSA
+421 QDSVANKSA

-440 RANVLGEWRAVT
+440 RANVLGEWRTVIN
-452 SALSAAPAEQKTVA
+452 ALNPAPAEQKTVS
-466 LLAQQAGLFSG
+466 LLAQQAALFSG

-488 AAALDA
+488 ASALDTLGVSSA
-494 LGMSAALNADSA
+494 LSADSA
-506 GQQILQLLQNI
+506 GQQILQMLQNI
-517 APPGNDFSAL
+517 APPGNDFAAL
-527 FSFPEW
+527 FSFSEW

-550 NDRRVVMLPLNG
+550 DDRRVVMLPLNG

-568 DAVLVVGADADHL
+568 DAVLMVGADADHL

-612 RDVAEL
+612 RDVVEL
-618 LALNPLVVLSWQAH
+618 LAMNPRVVLSWQAH

-646 LQLTLARTG
+646 LQLTLARAA
-655 APALPQLRATI
+655 APALEERRATI
-666 AAQSL
+666 AARSL
-671 QPAPSRMP
+671 QATPSLMP
-679 APAAAQLTPVRLTAS
+679 APAAPQLTPTRLTAS

-742 SLRDQPLPPPQRE
+742 TLRDQPCPADQRE
-755 ALLIA
+755 SLLID
-760 ISKKLFDAVIGK
+760 ISKKIFGNVIAK
-772 NAAALGYYARWQKVI
+772 NAAALGYYSRWQKVI
-787 APYVAWANQH
+787 AAYVVWANEH
-797 EAEGWRF
+797 EAQGWRF

-811 EKLLP
+811 EKTMPIPAL
-816 LADRD
+816 DRE
-821 LTLHGRIDRIDEND
+821 LTLHGRIDRIDENY
-835 AGERAVLDYKTNNL
+835 AGARAVLDYKTNNL
-849 LALNKKLKDH
+849 VALNKKLKDH

-871 DRPVASA
+871 DRPVAAA
-878 HYVALETS
+878 HYVALETT

-898 EQAQGAL
+898 DEAQRAL
-905 AAQIRI
+905 AAQITV
-911 NVEAIAG
+911 NVQAIAR

-923 ANGVAAVCQYCD
+923 ANGVASVCQYCD
-935 VRGLCRKGAW
+935 VRGLCRKGAWE

>member
-1 MQKRAPLNR
+1 MLIPE
-10 FPGLPARSCLHRRNT
+10 ARLILTGVTLSY
-25 SVSLMSLKS
+25 MPLKS
-34 TFIAPSANFWPAA
+34 ILIAPSASFWRSAA
-47 ASALL
+47 RALL
-52 ASCRA
+52 IACREPSGRASQ
-57 GDGDMRDFSHW
+57 RDFADW
-68 RVILP
+68 RVVLP

-78 QLLKAA
+78 QQLKVA
-84 LSAQLGGTFLPPQFF
+84 LSVELGGTFVLPQFC
-99 TLSGLLKTMPP
+99 TLSGWLMTLPP
-110 LPNVLPASERL
+110 LSNVVPSSERL

-146 LPLAQTLLALSDEL
+146 LPLVQTLLALSDEL
-160 TQAMLPSLH
+160 TQALLPALH
-169 DGGGAEES
+169 AAYGA
-177 AAEQR
+177 AADLEQR
-182 WLQALEQLS
+182 WQHALEQLS
-191 PDARKL
+191 PDARNI

-223 SQMLQL
+223 SQTLQL
-229 AESSAQPLIWIS
+229 AAQANQPLAWIS

-252 LDVYARRQQVL
+252 LDAYAARQPVL
-263 TITLDWRAHA
+263 TITLDWRAPA
-273 LLPMYALAWPEL
+273 LSPTYSIAWPEM
-285 VEAAD
+285 VEAATD
-290 GAEQMAPAADQA
+290 GSGYPDEASHSEIGQIADPALS
-302 FATELA
+302 TELA

-330 QAGKSN
+330 QGGKTN

-357 QIHVA
+357 QIHVV

-381 FDVITARGETTA
+381 FDVVTTRAETRA
-393 LLDLLKSPFVLKAAP
+393 LLDLLKSPFVLNQAS
-408 SDLLHSGQDGQDE
+408 SDLLHDA
-421 QDSIANKSA
+421 QDSVANKSA

-440 RANVLGEWRAVT
+440 RANVLGEWRTVIN
-452 SALSAAPAEQKTVA
+452 ALSVAPAEQKAVS
-466 LLAQQAGLFSG
+466 LLAQQAAQFSG
-477 RKNLRDWIATT
+477 RKTLRDWIATT
-488 AAALDA
+488 TGTLDV
-494 LGMSAALNADSA
+494 LGISAALRADSA

-517 APPGNDFSAL
+517 APSGNNSWQDYAAL
-527 FSFPEW
+527 FSFSEW

-550 NDRRVVMLPLNG
+550 NDWRVVMLPLNG
-562 ARLRSF
+562 ARLRTF
-568 DAVLVVGADADHL
+568 DAVLMVGADADHL
-581 PSQPQETLF
+581 PSQPQERLF

-612 RDVAEL
+612 RDVVEL
-618 LALNPLVVLSWQAH
+618 LAMNPRVVLSWQAH

-646 LQLTLARTG
+646 LQLTLARRG
-655 APALPQLRATI
+655 VAALPQRRATI

-671 QPAPSRMP
+671 QPIPSAMP
-679 APAAAQLTPVRLTAS
+679 APAAAQLTPKRLSAS
-694 AYNSF
+694 GYNSF
-699 IACPYQFFARRMLG
+699 IACPYQFFAERMLG
-713 LASLDELSD
+713 LAALDELSD

-727 DYGGWLHEI
+727 DYGGWLHQI

-742 SLRDQPLPPPQRE
+742 TLRDQPCPPEQRE
-755 ALLIA
+755 ALLVD
-760 ISKKLFDAVIGK
+760 ISKKLFDSIIAR
-772 NAAALGYYARWQKVI
+772 NPAALGYYARWQKVI
-787 APYVAWANQH
+787 ASYVVWANEH
-797 EAEGWRF
+797 EASGWRF
-804 VFGEQAY
+804 MFREQAY
-811 EKLLP
+811 EKPLS
-816 LADRD
+816 LADRE

-835 AGERAVLDYKTNNL
+835 AGERAVLDYKTINL
-849 LALNKKLKDH
+849 IVLNKKLKDH

-871 DRPVASA
+871 DRPVAVA
-878 HYVALETS
+878 HYVALETT

-891 DVSAPDY
+891 DVSMPDY
-898 EQAQGAL
+898 EQAQRAL
-905 AAQIRI
+905 AAQITI
-911 NVEAIAG
+911 NMQAIAS

-923 ANGVAAVCQYCD
+923 ANGSESVCQYCD

>member
-1 MQKRAPLNR
+1 
-10 FPGLPARSCLHRRNT
+10 
-25 SVSLMSLKS
+25 MSLKS
-34 TFIAPSANFWPAA
+34 ISIAPSANFWPAA

-52 ASCRA
+52 AACRA
-57 GDGDMRDFSHW
+57 GDDGMRDFSHW

-78 QLLKAA
+78 QQLKAA

-99 TLSGLLKTMPP
+99 TLSGLLATMPP
-110 LPNVLPASERL
+110 LPHALPASERL
-121 MRLYAELRQHG
+121 MRLYAELRQHA

-169 DGGGAEES
+169 SGSNNDDDDDNDNGGEL
-177 AAEQR
+177 EQR
-182 WLQALEQLS
+182 WQQALEQLS

-229 AESSAQPLIWIS
+229 AQSASQPMAWIS
-241 SVAPEPLEQAF
+241 SVTPEPLEQAF
-252 LDVYARRQQVL
+252 LDAYAQQQPVL

-273 LLPMYALAWPEL
+273 ILPAYVQAWPEM
-285 VEAAD
+285 VEATD
-290 GAEQMAPAADQA
+290 GAGQVDYAEADYA
-302 FATELA
+302 LSTELA

-314 VEDEAVQGAQM
+314 VEDEAIQGAQM

-330 QAGKSN
+330 QAGKSS

-393 LLDLLKSPFVLKAAP
+393 LLDLLKSPFVLKAAS
-408 SDLLHSGQDGQDE
+408 SDLLHGGVDGQDE

-452 SALSAAPAEQKTVA
+452 SALSAAPAEQKAVA
-466 LLAQQAGLFSG
+466 LLAQQASLFSG
-477 RKNLRDWIATT
+477 RKSLREWIATT
-488 AAALDA
+488 TVALDT
-494 LGMSAALNADSA
+494 LGISAALNADSA

-517 APPGNDFSAL
+517 APPGNDFAAP

-568 DAVLVVGADADHL
+568 DAVLMVGADADHL

-612 RDVAEL
+612 RDVVEL
-618 LALNPLVVLSWQAH
+618 LAMNPLVVLSWQAH

-646 LQLTLARTG
+646 LQLTLARAA
-655 APALPQLRATI
+655 APALPELRAAI
-666 AAQSL
+666 ARQSL

-679 APAAAQLTPVRLTAS
+679 APAAAQLTPARLTAS

-755 ALLIA
+755 ALLTA
-760 ISKKLFDAVIGK
+760 ISKKLFDAVISK

-811 EKLLP
+811 EKLMP
-816 LADRD
+816 LAGRE
-821 LTLHGRIDRIDEND
+821 LTLHGRIDRIDESD
-835 AGERAVLDYKTNNL
+835 GGERAVLDYKTNNL

-878 HYVALETS
+878 HYVALETT

-905 AAQIRI
+905 AAQIKI

-923 ANGVAAVCQYCD
+923 ANGVASVCQYCD

>member
-1 MQKRAPLNR
+1 MPSESIQI
-10 FPGLPARSCLHRRNT
+10 
-25 SVSLMSLKS
+25 V
-34 TFIAPSANFWPAA
+34 PSANFWPDAA
-47 ASALL
+47 RALL
-52 ASCRA
+52 AACRQA
-57 GDGDMRDFSHW
+57 SGDHGQRDFAQW
-68 RVILP
+68 RVVLP

-78 QLLKAA
+78 QPLKAA
-84 LSAQLGGTFLPPQFF
+84 MNAELGGTFMPPQFF
-99 TLSGLLKTMPP
+99 TLSGWLATLPP

-160 TQAMLPSLH
+160 TQALLPALH
-169 DGGGAEES
+169 AGA
-177 AAEQR
+177 AAGDPEQR
-182 WLQALEQLS
+182 WQSALEQLS

-223 SQMLQL
+223 AQMLQV
-229 AESSAQPLIWIS
+229 AENASQPLAWIS

-252 LDVYARRQQVL
+252 LDAYAKRQQVL

-273 LLPMYALAWPEL
+273 ILPMHALAWPEM
-285 VEAAD
+285 VAAAAD
-290 GAEQMAPAADQA
+290 GETADIAAGNHAPPP
-302 FATELA
+302 ELA
-308 LCAAQS
+308 LCAARS
-314 VEDEAVQGAQM
+314 VEDEAVQGAQT

-330 QAGKSN
+330 QEGKAS

-357 QIHVA
+357 QVHVA

-369 STTRAASAISAW
+369 STTRAASAIAAW
-381 FDVITARGETTA
+381 FDVVAARGETTA
-393 LLDLLKSPFVLKAAP
+393 LLDLLKSPFVLNEAP
-408 SDLLHSGQDGQDE
+408 SDLLHDA
-421 QDSIANKSA
+421 QDSVANKSA

-440 RANVLGEWRAVT
+440 RANVLGEWRAVIN
-452 SALSAAPAEQKTVA
+452 ALTAAPAEQKAVA
-466 LLAQQAGLFSG
+466 LLAQQAALFSG

-494 LGMSAALNADSA
+494 LGVSSALGADSA

-517 APPGNDFSAL
+517 APPGNDFAAL

-533 RALVNLQ
+533 RALVSLQ
-540 LDDTSFISAI
+540 LDDTSFISAA

-562 ARLRSF
+562 ARLRTF
-568 DAVLVVGADADHL
+568 DAVLMVGADADHL

-618 LALNPLVVLSWQAH
+618 LAMNPQVVLSWQAH

-638 PVSPWIQR
+638 PVSPWIER
-646 LQLTLARTG
+646 LQLTLARSA
-655 APALPQLRATI
+655 APALPERRAAI
-666 AAQSL
+666 ASQSL
-671 QPAPSRMP
+671 QARPSAMP
-679 APAAAQLTPVRLTAS
+679 APAAPQLTPSRLTAS

-713 LASLDELSD
+713 LASLDELTD

-742 SLRDQPLPPPQRE
+742 TLRDQPCPPDQRE
-755 ALLIA
+755 SLLA
-760 ISKKLFDAVIGK
+760 DISKKLFDSVIAK
-772 NAAALGYYARWQKVI
+772 NAAALGYYSRWQKVI
-787 APYVAWANQH
+787 AAYVAWANEH
-797 EAEGWRF
+797 EAQGWRF

-811 EKLLP
+811 EKPMALP
-816 LADRD
+816 DRE
-821 LTLHGRIDRIDEND
+821 LTLHGRIDRVDENG

-849 LALNKKLKDH
+849 VVLNKKLKDH

-871 DRPVASA
+871 DRPVAAA
-878 HYVALETS
+878 HYVALETT

-898 EQAQGAL
+898 EEAQRAL
-905 AAQIRI
+905 AAQISV
-911 NVEAIAG
+911 NVQAIAR

-923 ANGVAAVCQYCD
+923 ANGVASVCQYCD
-935 VRGLCRKGAW
+935 VRGLCRKGAWE

>member
-1 MQKRAPLNR
+1 
-10 FPGLPARSCLHRRNT
+10 
-25 SVSLMSLKS
+25 MSLKS
-34 TFIAPSANFWPAA
+34 IFIAPSANFWPAA

-52 ASCRA
+52 ASCRV
-57 GDGDMRDFSHW
+57 GDDGMRDFSHW

-78 QLLKAA
+78 QQLKAA

-99 TLSGLLKTMPP
+99 TLSGLLMTMPP

-169 DGGGAEES
+169 AGGDGVDGSDGDEIA
-177 AAEQR
+177 QR
-182 WLQALEQLS
+182 WQHALEQLS

-229 AESSAQPLIWIS
+229 AESASQPMVWIS

-252 LDVYARRQQVL
+252 LDAYARRQQVL
-263 TITLDWRAHA
+263 TITLDWRAPA
-273 LLPMYALAWPEL
+273 LLPVYALAWPEM
-285 VEAAD
+285 VEAAA
-290 GAEQMAPAADQA
+290 GPAEHATHDYALS
-302 FATELA
+302 TELA

-381 FDVITARGETTA
+381 FDVIAARGETTA

-408 SDLLHSGQDGQDE
+408 TDLLHGEQDE

-452 SALSAAPAEQKTVA
+452 GALSAAPAEQKAVA

-488 AAALDA
+488 TAALDT
-494 LGMSAALNADSA
+494 LGISAALNADSA

-517 APPGNDFSAL
+517 APPGNDPGQDYAAL

-568 DAVLVVGADADHL
+568 DAVLMVGADADHL

-612 RDVAEL
+612 RDVVEL
-618 LALNPLVVLSWQAH
+618 LAMNPQVVLSWQAH

-646 LQLTLARTG
+646 LQLALARVA
-655 APALPQLRATI
+655 APALPELRAAI
-666 AAQSL
+666 AVQSL

-679 APAAAQLTPVRLTAS
+679 APAAAQLTPGRLTAS

-742 SLRDQPLPPPQRE
+742 AQRDQPLPLPQRE
-755 ALLIA
+755 ALLAA
-760 ISKKLFDAVIGK
+760 ISKKLFDAVISK

-787 APYVAWANQH
+787 APYVAWANEH
-797 EAEGWRF
+797 EAAGWRF

-871 DRPVASA
+871 DRPVSSA
-878 HYVALETS
+878 HYVALETT

-905 AAQIRI
+905 AAQIKI

-923 ANGVAAVCQYCD
+923 ANGVASVCQYCD

>member
-1 MQKRAPLNR
+1 
-10 FPGLPARSCLHRRNT
+10 
-25 SVSLMSLKS
+25 MSLES
-34 TFIAPSANFWPAA
+34 IQIVPSANFWPDAA
-47 ASALL
+47 RALL
-52 ASCRA
+52 AACRQA
-57 GDGDMRDFSHW
+57 SGEQGQRDFAQW
-68 RVILP
+68 RVVLP

-78 QLLKAA
+78 QPLKAA
-84 LSAQLGGTFLPPQFF
+84 MSAELGGTFVPPQFF
-99 TLSGLLKTMPP
+99 TLSGWLATLPP

-139 ARRNTDL
+139 ARRNIDL

-160 TQAMLPSLH
+160 TQALLPALH
-169 DGGGAEES
+169 AD
-177 AAEQR
+177 AASDPEQR
-182 WLQALEQLS
+182 WQSALEQLS

-216 DAIAARF
+216 DAIAVRF
-223 SQMLQL
+223 AQMQQVAASASQPMT
-229 AESSAQPLIWIS
+229 WIS

-252 LDVYARRQQVL
+252 LDAYAKHQQVL
-263 TITLDWRAHA
+263 TITLDWRAQA
-273 LLPMYALAWPEL
+273 LQPTYRQAWPEM
-285 VEAAD
+285 VEALD
-290 GAEQMAPAADQA
+290 APAGEVHADIA
-302 FATELA
+302 PGELAPPAELA
-308 LCAAQS
+308 LCPAGS
-314 VEDEAVQGAQM
+314 VEDEAVQGAQT

-330 QAGKSN
+330 QSGKTN

-369 STTRAASAISAW
+369 STTRAASAIAAW
-381 FDVITARGETTA
+381 FDVVTSRGETTA
-393 LLDLLKSPFVLKAAP
+393 LLDLLKSPFVLNEA
-408 SDLLHSGQDGQDE
+408 SNDLLHDA
-421 QDSIANKSA
+421 QDSVANKSA
-430 LVMKIELLLR
+430 LVMKVELLLR
-440 RANVLGEWRAVT
+440 RANVLGEWRSVIN
-452 SALSAAPAEQKTVA
+452 ALNAAPAEQKAVS
-466 LLAQQAGLFSG
+466 LLAQQAALFSG

-488 AAALDA
+488 ASALDA
-494 LGMSAALNADSA
+494 LGVTSALNADSA

-517 APPGNDFSAL
+517 APPGNDSGQAHEQHHAAL

-568 DAVLVVGADADHL
+568 DAVLLVGADADHL

-612 RDVAEL
+612 RDVVEL
-618 LALNPLVVLSWQAH
+618 LAMNPQVVLSWQAH

-646 LQLTLARTG
+646 LQLTMARAA
-655 APALPQLRATI
+655 APALQERRIAIAVQRLQAT
-666 AAQSL
+666 
-671 QPAPSRMP
+671 PSFMP
-679 APAAAQLTPVRLTAS
+679 TPAAAQLTPSRLTAS

-742 SLRDQPLPPPQRE
+742 TLRDQPCPADQRE
-755 ALLIA
+755 SLLID
-760 ISKKLFDAVIGK
+760 ISKKIFDDIIVK
-772 NAAALGYYARWQKVI
+772 NPAALGYYSRWQKVI
-787 APYVAWANQH
+787 AAYVVWANER
-797 EAEGWRF
+797 EAQGWRF

-811 EKLLP
+811 EKTMQ
-816 LADRD
+816 LADRE

-849 LALNKKLKDH
+849 MALNKKLKDH

-871 DRPVASA
+871 DHPVAAA
-878 HYVALETS
+878 HYVALETT

-898 EQAQGAL
+898 DEAQRAL
-905 AAQIRI
+905 AAQITV
-911 NVEAIAG
+911 NVQAIAS

-923 ANGVAAVCQYCD
+923 ANGVASVCQYCD
-935 VRGLCRKGAW
+935 VRGLCRKGAWE

>member
-1 MQKRAPLNR
+1 
-10 FPGLPARSCLHRRNT
+10 
-25 SVSLMSLKS
+25 
-34 TFIAPSANFWPAA
+34 
-47 ASALL
+47 
-52 ASCRA
+52 
-57 GDGDMRDFSHW
+57 MRDFSHW

-78 QLLKAA
+78 QQLKTA

-99 TLSGLLKTMPP
+99 TLSGLLATMPP

-160 TQAMLPSLH
+160 TQVMLPFLH
-169 DGGGAEES
+169 SGGDDGD
-177 AAEQR
+177 AEQR
-182 WLQALEQLS
+182 WQNALEQLS

-223 SQMLQL
+223 TQMLQL
-229 AESSAQPLIWIS
+229 AESASQPMVWIS

-252 LDVYARRQQVL
+252 LDTYAQRQQVL
-263 TITLDWRAHA
+263 TITLDWRAPA
-273 LLPMYALAWPEL
+273 LLPAYTLAWPEM
-285 VEAAD
+285 VEAAA
-290 GAEQMAPAADQA
+290 GAEQQVPVDYSLS
-302 FATELA
+302 TELA

-330 QAGKSN
+330 QAGKTN

-357 QIHVA
+357 HIHVA

-393 LLDLLKSPFVLKAAP
+393 LLDLLKSPFVLNEAP
-408 SDLLHSGQDGQDE
+408 SDLLHDA

-430 LVMKIELLLR
+430 LVMKIEILLR

-452 SALSAAPAEQKTVA
+452 GALGSAPAEQKVVA
-466 LLAQQAGLFSG
+466 LLAQQASLFGG

-488 AAALDA
+488 TSTLDTLGITSAL
-494 LGMSAALNADSA
+494 SADSA

-562 ARLRSF
+562 ARLRVF
-568 DAVLVVGADADHL
+568 EAVLVVGADADHL

-612 RDVAEL
+612 RDVVEL
-618 LALNPLVVLSWQAH
+618 LAMNPQVVLSWQAH

-646 LQLTLARTG
+646 LQLTLARAT
-655 APALPQLRATI
+655 APPLPELRAAI
-666 AAQSL
+666 AVQNL
-671 QPAPSRMP
+671 QPTPSLMP
-679 APAAAQLTPVRLTAS
+679 APAAAQLTPARLTAS

-742 SLRDQPLPPPQRE
+742 SLRDEPLPLHQRE
-755 ALLIA
+755 ALLVA
-760 ISKKLFDAVIGK
+760 ISKKLFDAIISK

-787 APYVAWANQH
+787 APYVAWANEH
-797 EAEGWRF
+797 EAAGWRF

-835 AGERAVLDYKTNNL
+835 DGERAVLDYKTNNL

-871 DRPVASA
+871 DRPVVSA
-878 HYVALETS
+878 HYVALETTR
-886 KDKVG
+886 DKVG

-898 EQAQGAL
+898 DQAQGAL
-905 AAQIRI
+905 AAQITV
-911 NVEAIAG
+911 NVEAIAR

-923 ANGVAAVCQYCD
+923 ANGVASVCQYCD